1 MKRPYKESWT
11 IEESMSEIKK
21 GSGSH
26 FDPKLVELFISISP
40 IIVEIKKHW
49 DDSNS
54 WTSKPEN

>member
-1 MKRPYKESWT
+1 
-11 IEESMSEIKK
+11 MSEIKK

-26 FDPKLVELFISISP
+26 FDPKLVEIFISISP